1 MAMRNYLRL
10 TIPMFNR
17 SQMRIF
23 RIATQAIMPVLLIS
37 GCNIRPDLQPPGD
50 IYKQRFDAVL
60 HDPFPS
66 DQLGPTI
73 EGARP
78 LEYDRPMDE
87 TTNLQTSPFAQP
99 FTGSR

>member
-1 MAMRNYLRL
+1 MRIYLRHI
-10 TIPMFNR
+10 IPIFNR

-23 RIATQAIMPVLLIS
+23 RIATHVIMLVLLIS